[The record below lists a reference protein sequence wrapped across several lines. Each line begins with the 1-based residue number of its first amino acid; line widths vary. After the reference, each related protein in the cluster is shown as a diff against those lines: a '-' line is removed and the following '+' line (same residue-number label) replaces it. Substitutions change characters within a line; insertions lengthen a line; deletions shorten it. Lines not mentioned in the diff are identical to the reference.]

1 MIYTTPST
9 PAYLA
14 AMDPLQRHRHLQA
27 RAALI
32 ERIERDRRQAVDRLV
47 REWAAK
53 GVDLPKI
60 DREMVQ

>member
-1 MIYTTPST
+1 MTTTPT
-9 PAYLA
+9 YLA

-53 GVDLPKI
+53 GVDLRQI

>member
-1 MIYTTPST
+1 MTTAPS
-9 PAYLA
+9 YLA

-32 ERIERDRRQAVDRLV
+32 ARIERDRRQAVDPLV

-53 GVDLPKI
+53 GVDLRQI

>member
-1 MIYTTPST
+1 MTTTPS
-9 PAYLA
+9 YLA
-14 AMDPLQRHRHLQA
+14 TMDPLQRHRHLEA
-27 RAALI
+27 RVALI

-53 GVDLPKI
+53 GADRPKI